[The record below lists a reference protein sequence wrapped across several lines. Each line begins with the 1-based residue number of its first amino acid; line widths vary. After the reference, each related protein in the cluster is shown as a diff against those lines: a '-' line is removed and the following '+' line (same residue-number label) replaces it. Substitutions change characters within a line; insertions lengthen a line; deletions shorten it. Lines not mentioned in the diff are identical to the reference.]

1 MSNMRTRSQGLSTA
15 SSDGVLNPVPTPRTR
30 TPTSDGLSPNYSL
43 QRPVSVIGRLMDSVS
58 TSSTLR
64 EDGEISSQDSL
75 LSSYVPTPRARSAS
89 TFDTAALTDKEP
101 SLSWDNLGLRNQ
113 PPSRMVE
120 REVEPEPEKPPDRNL
135 EDLRD
140 QIKSMNSQVEKIA
153 AYSQEHLSQESFDQY
168 LLILNKVRSTCRSLI
183 NQDDGCYELPLT
195 NILDYATIVVDNMKV
210 VSQPPTKATRNQTP
224 VSLGTDVESVNLE
237 SSSSMDYLATKISE
251 IYVHTDQQMSRVRQE
266 LQQDLAKYISAAEIR
281 ITEHVRRACCNCS

>member
-15 SSDGVLNPVPTPRTR
+15 SSDGVLNPVPTSRTR
-30 TPTSDGLSPNYSL
+30 TPTNDGLSPNYSL
-43 QRPVSVIGRLMDSVS
+43 QRPASVIGRLMDSVS

-64 EDGEISSQDSL
+64 EDGEISSQDSF
-75 LSSYVPTPRARSAS
+75 LSPYVPTPRARSAS

-101 SLSWDNLGLRNQ
+101 SLSWDNLGLRNRPQ
-113 PPSRMVE
+113 IKMVE

-153 AYSQEHLSQESFDQY
+153 AYSQEPLSQESFDQY

-183 NQDDGCYELPLT
+183 NQDDCYEFPLT
-195 NILDYATIVVDNMKV
+195 NILDYATHC
-210 VSQPPTKATRNQTP
+210 
-224 VSLGTDVESVNLE
+224 L
-237 SSSSMDYLATKISE
+237 Y
-251 IYVHTDQQMSRVRQE
+251 
-266 LQQDLAKYISAAEIR
+266 
-281 ITEHVRRACCNCS
+281 